1 VLIHPWDSA
10 TDDEWRAWLAEGRE
24 FGQLIAVDAD
34 SNPVVVPTP
43 FHFDGDATVRLHL
56 ARPNP
61 VWPALELRR
70 RAVLTVVDDYA
81 HVPGTWRPADGE
93 PVANGVPTE
102 YYASVQ
108 LSGDVELIDDPAGKA
123 ALLGVQLAAYGM
135 AEQLSPVSPDQPPYH
150 RMLPGI
156 RGVVLHVREVRAK
169 FKFDDKRTTAVQ
181 SAVAAR
187 LAERDQG
194 HDRGARQQQLR
205 RLGLRTND
213 SQPS

>member
-1 VLIHPWDSA
+1 VLVHPWDSA
-10 TDDEWRAWLAEGRE
+10 ADPEWRAWLAEGRE

-34 SNPVVVPTP
+34 AEPVVVPTP

-81 HVPGTWRPADGE
+81 HVPGTWRPADGQPRE
-93 PVANGVPTE
+93 HGVPTE
-102 YYASVQ
+102 YYAAVQ
-108 LSGDVELIDDPAGKA
+108 LRGDVELVDDPVAKA
-123 ALLGVQLAAYGM
+123 ELLTTQLTAYGM
-135 AEQLSPVSPDQPPYH
+135 AGDMVPVTADGPPYG
-150 RMLPGI
+150 RMLSGI

-169 FKFDDKRTTAVQ
+169 FKFDDKRTTEVQ

-194 HDRGARQQQLR
+194 RDRGARAQQLR
-205 RLGLRTND
+205 RIDLRTNGT
-213 SQPS
+213 Q